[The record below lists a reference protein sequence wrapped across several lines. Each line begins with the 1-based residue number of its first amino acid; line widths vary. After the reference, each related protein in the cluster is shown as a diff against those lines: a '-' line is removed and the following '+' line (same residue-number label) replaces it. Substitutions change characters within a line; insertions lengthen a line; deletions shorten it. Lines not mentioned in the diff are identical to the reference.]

1 MIRLIA
7 SDLDD
12 TQLPEGTS
20 DLNPE
25 YFELIR
31 ALHKKGIL
39 FTAASG
45 RHYNSMKRLLAPVK
59 EELIFLCGNGTCVV
73 RQDRLMD
80 LRELDRELYA
90 ELLQTFHALDPGI
103 VLVDQPDRSWS
114 DEPDREALDR
124 LMSGYGLDVLY
135 TEDLASLEGPVLK
148 IALHAA
154 GDAALAAGP
163 VREKFGQRANVM
175 AAGSKWVDVVPK
187 GTDKGSSLSAI
198 QKQLGILP
206 EETMVFGDNENDIGM
221 LKLAGESYAVGN
233 ARPSVKEA
241 AAHVIGDMREDS
253 VLKVLRSLL

>member
-12 TQLPEGTS
+12 TLLPEGTS

-135 TEDLASLEGPVLK
+135 TEDLASLEGPVLE
-148 IALHAA
+148 IALHQDHFALGEPLADKFGCLAPA
-154 GDAALAAGP
+154 GDINEIRLTLFALLDEVAVNRNRDTAHRNAALRGAHLRISCQSAHQEYL
-163 VREKFGQRANVM
+163 VQH
-175 AAGSKWVDVVPK
+175 
-187 GTDKGSSLSAI
+187 SLY
-198 QKQLGILP
+198 LP
-206 EETMVFGDNENDIGM
+206 CSVH
-221 LKLAGESYAVGN
+221 GN
-233 ARPSVKEA
+233 AEKSRSVNL
-241 AAHVIGDMREDS
+241 REHLPR
-253 VLKVLRSLL
+253 VCALLTW

>member
-12 TQLPEGTS
+12 TLLPEGTS

-80 LRELDRELYA
+80 LRELERVQLPRLLPKSLALYMLIQELC
-90 ELLQTFHALDPGI
+90 
-103 VLVDQPDRSWS
+103 
-114 DEPDREALDR
+114 
-124 LMSGYGLDVLY
+124 
-135 TEDLASLEGPVLK
+135 
-148 IALHAA
+148 IALLHF
-154 GDAALAAGP
+154 L
-163 VREKFGQRANVM
+163 
-175 AAGSKWVDVVPK
+175 
-187 GTDKGSSLSAI
+187 
-198 QKQLGILP
+198 
-206 EETMVFGDNENDIGM
+206 
-221 LKLAGESYAVGN
+221 
-233 ARPSVKEA
+233 
-241 AAHVIGDMREDS
+241 
-253 VLKVLRSLL
+253 